1 MNLSDIKNWVFDLD
15 NTLYSPEEDI
25 FSQIDKRMTEFIIS
39 KFNVNEEEAFN
50 IQKKYFL
57 EYGTTLSG
65 LMKRENIDPDEFL
78 EFVHDINL
86 EILKPNKEL
95 SKIIKNLPGD
105 KFIFTNGSKKHA
117 ENVLKQLEMNGIF
130 DDIFDIKESNFIPKP
145 NINAYLN
152 FIDKTKIE
160 PDISIMFED
169 IGRNLEAAKKL
180 GMKTVLIKRN
190 LPMRNDKF
198 KTKDFESLWE
208 DNDFADCITDDLV
221 KFFNNYYI

>member
-86 EILKPNKEL
+86 EILKPNIEL
-95 SKIIKNLPGD
+95 SKIIKNLPGN

-117 ENVLKQLEMNGIF
+117 ENVLKQLEMSGIF

-160 PDISIMFED
+160 PDVSIMFED

-190 LPMRNDKF
+190 VPMRNDKF

-208 DNDFADCITDDLV
+208 DYDFADCITDDLV

>member
-39 KFNVNEEEAFN
+39 KFSVNEEEAFN

-86 EILKPNKEL
+86 EILKPNIEL
-95 SKIIKNLPGD
+95 SKIIKNLPGE

-160 PDISIMFED
+160 PDVSIMFED

-190 LPMRNDKF
+190 VPMRNDKF
-198 KTKDFESLWE
+198 KTKDFKSLWE
-208 DNDFADCITDDLV
+208 DYDFADCITDDLV

>member
-1 MNLSDIKNWVFDLD
+1 MDLSNIDSWVFDLD
-15 NTLYSPEEDI
+15 NTLYSPEEEI
-25 FSQIDKRMTEFIIS
+25 FSQIDKKMTKFIIS

-65 LMKRENIDPDEFL
+65 LMKRKNIDPDEFL

-86 EILKPNKEL
+86 EILKPNNKL
-95 SKIIKNLPGD
+95 TSIIEKLPGD

-117 ENVLKQLEMNGIF
+117 KNVIQQLQMNKVF
-130 DDIFDIKESNFIPKP
+130 DGIFDIKDSNFIPKP

-190 LPMRNDKF
+190 VPMRNDKF
-198 KTKDFESLWE
+198 KTKDFDSLWE

>member
-190 LPMRNDKF
+190 VPMRNDKF

>member
-86 EILKPNKEL
+86 EILKPNIEL

-105 KFIFTNGSKKHA
+105 NIFTAPVQS
-117 ENVLKQLEMNGIF
+117 
-130 DDIFDIKESNFIPKP
+130 
-145 NINAYLN
+145 
-152 FIDKTKIE
+152 
-160 PDISIMFED
+160 
-169 IGRNLEAAKKL
+169 
-180 GMKTVLIKRN
+180 
-190 LPMRNDKF
+190 
-198 KTKDFESLWE
+198 
-208 DNDFADCITDDLV
+208 
-221 KFFNNYYI
+221 

>member
-86 EILKPNKEL
+86 EILKPNIEL

-117 ENVLKQLEMNGIF
+117 ENVLKQLEMSGIF
-130 DDIFDIKESNFIPKP
+130 DDIFDIKDSNFIPKP

-160 PDISIMFED
+160 PDVSIMFED

-190 LPMRNDKF
+190 VPMRNDKF

>member
-25 FSQIDKRMTEFIIS
+25 FSQIDKRMTEFIVS

-160 PDISIMFED
+160 PDNSIMFED

-190 LPMRNDKF
+190 VPMRNDKF